1 MKSELIG
8 DRIRDVEFKDATGQD
23 VYLLDFLIILSKRRR
38 FIFLFTAAVTVL
50 TVIAVLVL
58 PSSYTAETTILP
70 PAQNSSLSSA
80 LMGQL
85 GGAGALAS
93 AAGASLGIKNPGDMY
108 VSLFQSRTIEDAMI
122 QRFGLMA
129 KYHAKKESQA
139 RVAFEGHA
147 KVDLNTKDGI
157 IHITVKDGD
166 PKQAADMANG
176 YVDEFRKQSA
186 HLAIT
191 EASQRRVFFEQ
202 QLLESKENLTKAEE
216 ALKNT
221 QQSTGVLQ
229 IDSQARSL
237 IESAATLR
245 AQVVAKEVQL
255 QGMRSYA
262 TEDNPEVVTAEQ
274 QLAALK
280 EQLAKLAG
288 SDQGSSSDFMV
299 PKGKVPQAGME
310 YLRRLRDVK
319 YYETISEL
327 VAKQYEIAKLD
338 EARQGAITQ
347 VVDVAVPPDNRSFPK
362 RTISVIAATLFSFFL
377 ACAWCIFMG
386 RMRIRNEEPE
396 VRQRLDALRATF
408 RK

>member
-23 VYLLDFLIILSKRRR
+23 VYFLDFLIVLSKRRR
-38 FIFLFTAAVTVL
+38 FIFLFTAAAAVL

-93 AAGASLGIKNPGDMY
+93 AAGASLGIKNPSDMY

-139 RVAFEGHA
+139 RSAFESHA
-147 KVDLNTKDGI
+147 KVVLNTKDGI
-157 IHITVKDGD
+157 IHVTVKDGD

-176 YVDEFRKQSA
+176 YVDEFRKLSA

-202 QLLESKENLTKAEE
+202 QLLESKEDLAKAEE

-221 QQSTGVLQ
+221 EQSTGVLQ

-288 SDQGSSSDFMV
+288 SDQGSSSDFIV
-299 PKGKVPQAGME
+299 PKGKVPEAGME

-347 VVDVAVPPDNRSFPK
+347 VVDVAVPPDHRSFPK
-362 RTISVIAATLFSFFL
+362 RAISVIVVTILSFFL
-377 ACAWCIFMG
+377 ACVWCIFMG

>member
-1 MKSELIG
+1 MKSEFRG
-8 DRIRDVEFKDATGQD
+8 DYVRDAELKDAGSQN

-38 FIFLFTAAVTVL
+38 FIFIFTFVVVVL
-50 TVIAVLVL
+50 TVIAVLIL
-58 PSSYTAETTILP
+58 PSQYTAETTVLP

-85 GGAGALAS
+85 GGSALAS
-93 AAGASLGIKNPGDMY
+93 AAGASLGIKNQSDMY
-108 VSLFQSRTIEDAMI
+108 VSLFQSRSIEDAMVK
-122 QRFGLMA
+122 RFGLMA
-129 KYHAKKESQA
+129 KYHAKKRSDA
-139 RVAFEGHA
+139 RKAFEAHA
-147 KVDLNTKDGI
+147 KVVLGTKDGI

-176 YVDEFRKQSA
+176 YVDEFRKLSA
-186 HLAIT
+186 RLAIT

-202 QLLESKENLTKAEE
+202 QLLESKQNLATAEE
-216 ALKNT
+216 ALKST
-221 QQSTGVLQ
+221 EQSTGVLQ

-237 IESAATLR
+237 IESAASLR

-280 EQLAKLAG
+280 DQLAKMAGTNQGSG
-288 SDQGSSSDFMV
+288 SDFIV
-299 PKGKVPQAGME
+299 PKGKIPEAGLE
-310 YLRRLRDVK
+310 YLRRFRDVK

-347 VVDVAVPPDNRSFPK
+347 VIDEAVPPETRSFPK
-362 RTISVIAATLFSFFL
+362 RTISVIVAIFLSFFV

-386 RMRIRNEEPE
+386 RLRIRNEQPE
-396 VRQRLDALRATF
+396 VRARLEAFRATF